1 MRDETCGICEPRSTT
16 LTYNPRFNDLWRTPT
31 IYHLHVHRPMLTSTY
46 TWRFTSCDP
55 STYTQPMLTVNVR
68 PRSATLHVHKPSTTS
83 TYDDH
88 PRTITICDPSRTG
101 GGGRTDTYETNA
113 RTRDLTRTSIHART
127 RDCRRGEVATYTEVH
142 VHTSSHTPMHR
153 RPRTANQCGGPY
165 AEVAAVGCS
174 AIQPSSPVAQ
184 R

>member
-1 MRDETCGICEPRSTT
+1 MWNLRTAINDLNVQSAIQRP
-16 LTYNPRFNDLWRTPT
+16 LTYAN
-31 IYHLHVHRPMLTSTY
+31 HLP
-46 TWRFTSCDP
+46 P
-55 STYTQPMLTVNVR
+55 
-68 PRSATLHVHKPSTTS
+68 
-83 TYDDH
+83 
-88 PRTITICDPSRTG
+88 PRTQTNADLNVHLKIHELRSFNVHPTNAYRQRTTKICDPSRTG